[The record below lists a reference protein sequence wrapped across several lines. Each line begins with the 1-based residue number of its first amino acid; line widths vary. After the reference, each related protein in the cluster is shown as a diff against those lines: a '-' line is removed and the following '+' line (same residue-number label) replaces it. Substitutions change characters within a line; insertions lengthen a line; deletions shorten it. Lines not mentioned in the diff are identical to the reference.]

1 MTTFEEQ
8 SLFHEAMADVQPLA
22 CKGHRHLDVSTHR
35 QPDEKTLEARRQAAA
50 LEDEQ
55 QLLRWLNTENI
66 ELLDPLTPLNFHL
79 EGIQQGVMQKL
90 RQGRY
95 PPDAQL
101 VLLRKRLDQVRRELS
116 QFMRDAIEAGLRN
129 LLIIHGKSKEKEV
142 ASHTNVVRSMIATWL
157 KEYPEVLA
165 YHQASE
171 RHGGRGA
178 LHVLLR
184 KSPEARLA
192 NREYFAKRRSG
203 S

>member
-1 MTTFEEQ
+1 MTTLEEQ
-8 SLFHEAMADVQPLA
+8 SLFHEAMADVQPITH
-22 CKGHRHLDVSTHR
+22 KGHRHLDQSINR
-35 QPDEKTLEARRQAAA
+35 QPDKKTLEARRQAAA

-55 QLLRWLNTENI
+55 QLLRWLSTENI
-66 ELLDPLTPLNFHL
+66 ELIDPLTPLNFHL

-116 QFMRDAIEAGLRN
+116 QFMQDSVQAGLRN
-129 LLIIHGKSKEKEV
+129 LLIIHGKSKEKDV
-142 ASHTNVVRSMIATWL
+142 AGHTNVVRSMVAAWL
-157 KEYPEVLA
+157 QEYPEVLA

-178 LHVLLR
+178 LYILLR

-192 NREYFAKRRSG
+192 NREYFAKRRNR
-203 S
+203 

>member
-1 MTTFEEQ
+1 MTTFEDQ
-8 SLFHEAMADVQPLA
+8 SLFREAMADVQPLEN
-22 CKGHRHLDVSTHR
+22 KGHYAPGASTNR
-35 QPDEKTLEARRQAAA
+35 AEDEKTLEARRQAAA

-55 QLLRWLNTENI
+55 QLLRWLSTENI
-66 ELLDPLTPLNFHL
+66 ELIDPLTPVTFHL
-79 EGIQQGVMQKL
+79 DGIQQGVMQKL

-101 VLLRKRLDQVRRELS
+101 VLIRKRLDQIRRELS
-116 QFMRDAIEAGLRN
+116 QFMQDSIKAGLRN
-129 LLIIHGKSKEKEV
+129 LLIIHGKSKEKET

-157 KEYPEVLA
+157 QEYPEVLA

-178 LHVLLR
+178 LYILLR

-192 NREYFAKRRSG
+192 NREHFAKRRG